1 MHQLPT
7 NLQSVQ
13 MTAKNFNYSIF
24 LFFLFLTGAPLLA
37 QYNIDSLKANI
48 ANPKLHDTTK
58 LANIAL
64 LIDNLF
70 ENTAANG
77 YTDLMGKIA
86 RRNLA
91 SKNLSPELRKKYT
104 MYLAAYYNNVSI
116 QLENNQNPKA
126 LDYLNK
132 SVELYRSVEADD
144 EFYTSLVSKGLLLS
158 RRKRYKEAIEC
169 YFKALKFFEKNK
181 QENVDGISYVYTNL
195 GVLYG
200 DQDQNLTSIKYL
212 KKAIENINKKKE
224 APTVEDELQKSAI
237 YYNIGSK
244 YIILNNFPEAVKYL
258 NYSLALSDK
267 HQQNSFRS
275 FAQGRLG
282 KIDIHFKRYDDAEKK
297 LLFAKEI
304 SESKDSKAFA
314 LINLGDV
321 YIHKKQYR
329 KAENYLEEGL
339 GIGQEIKNNDL
350 IEQAFYLLYQVCKAN
365 GEYQKAMAMLES
377 YNAIKEATKVEE
389 TKNELKRQQLQYS
402 YEKKALNLEIQSQ
415 KKNAAKNNWLIGLC
429 ALVLLLLVGA
439 YFFYRNAKQKRA
451 IDIFEKND
459 LRQKL
464 LLSQMNP
471 HFIFNSIDNI
481 QSLIYNKQDKEA
493 VDYLAKFSKLTR
505 QILENSNE
513 NYITLDEEL
522 SMVDHY
528 LSIQKLLYNNRFDFK
543 VNLAESLDSE
553 AILVPPMLT
562 QPFIENAIKHGLA
575 GRDNGL
581 ISISFSF
588 KNQKLLFEITD
599 NGVGFGEVGK
609 AVEKKSLAM
618 KITRER
624 LKGLTGKT
632 DFDIKIQNLFDE
644 NSQIMGAKVSFE
656 IPYIYEN

>member
-1 MHQLPT
+1 MP
-7 NLQSVQ
+7 
-13 MTAKNFNYSIF
+13 AKNFASRIF
-24 LFFLFLTGAPLLA
+24 LMFLFLTSAPLLA
-37 QYNIDSLKANI
+37 QYNTDSLKANI
-48 ANPKLHDTTK
+48 NNPKLHDTTK

-70 ENTAANG
+70 ENKAANV

-91 SKNLSPELRKKYT
+91 SKNLSTELRKKYT

-132 SVELYRSVEADD
+132 SVELYRSVGADD
-144 EFYTSLVSKGLLLS
+144 ELYTSLVSKGLLLS

-169 YFKALKFFEKNK
+169 YFKALKFFEKDKEANA
-181 QENVDGISYVYTNL
+181 DGISYVYTNL

-212 KKAIENINKKKE
+212 KKAVENIDRKKE
-224 APTVEDELQKSAI
+224 APTVEDGLQKSLI
-237 YYNIGSK
+237 YYNIGTK
-244 YIILNNFPEAVKYL
+244 YFILKNFTLADKYL
-258 NYSLALSDK
+258 HLSLELSEK
-267 HQQNSFRS
+267 YNQNSFRS
-275 FAQGRLG
+275 FAIGRLG
-282 KIDIHFKRYDDAEKK
+282 TIDLHFKRYEAAEKK
-297 LLFAKEI
+297 LIFAKEL
-304 SESKDSKAFA
+304 SESNDAKAFA

-321 YIHKKQYR
+321 YLHKKEYA
-329 KAENYLEEGL
+329 KAEKCLEQGL
-339 GIGQEIKNNDL
+339 AISKNLHNVDL
-350 IEQAFYLLYQVCKAN
+350 NGHAYYSLYQVCKEN
-365 GEYQKAMAMLES
+365 GNYRKGIEMLEA
-377 YNAIKEATKVEE
+377 YNTIQDSTKVEE

-402 YEKKALNLEIQSQ
+402 FEKKALNLELETQR
-415 KKNAAKNNWLIGLC
+415 KNAAKNN
-429 ALVLLLLVGA
+429 LLLLLTSAVILLFIGA
-439 YFFYRNAKQKRA
+439 YFFYRNAKQKQA
-451 IDIFEKND
+451 ISAFEKNS

-522 SMVDHY
+522 MMIDNY
-528 LSIQKLLYNNRFDFK
+528 LSIQRLLYGNKFNFV
-543 VNLAESLDSE
+543 VNLADAIDTEL
-553 AILVPPMLT
+553 ILVPPMLT

-581 ISISFSF
+581 IAIDFNF
-588 KNQKLLFEITD
+588 ENQKLLFTISD
-599 NGVGFGEVGK
+599 NGVGFGESNHSDG
-609 AVEKKSLAM
+609 KKSLAM
-618 KITRER
+618 KITKER
-624 LKGLTGKT
+624 LRSLTGKS
-632 DFDIKIQNLFDE
+632 DFEIRLQNLFDDH
-644 NSQIMGAKVSFE
+644 SQIVGAQVSFE